1 MIIDNEMCNAIGV
14 LTSVFLCL
22 SITRVSPVVAVECGY
37 HSVGGGLE
45 HSGLPCTFGGCQFS
59 VESGTLLREGE
70 CANHDGWLLDLR
82 MAGIKELGQNAF
94 IGMPSGLQ
102 SLYLGRNE
110 LSSVGA
116 QDFEGLP
123 TLRELRLDRNNISHI
138 HSSALASLQSLT
150 RLHVYCSSYEYSNSQ
165 CDKGSD
171 NAYLP
176 CTPMIAG
183 RWEALQNYYGPR
195 LCPCP
200 AGYTGPDGDGQTL
213 CYACPAGKFKS
224 LAGSA
229 ACSNCDA
236 GKHSSAAGAVSS
248 GACAACASGTYSPQ
262 SAASSCSNCSRHSL
276 SPAGSISAANCSCEP
291 GFTGARS
298 HSSLSSLHS
307 CF

>member
-1 MIIDNEMCNAIGV
+1 MKQGGV
-14 LTSVFLCL
+14 LGAHVRGLRRRRWHAPDAL
-22 SITRVSPVVAVECGY
+22 GLARRVRVVDERVALLE
-37 HSVGGGLE
+37 VGGGLE

-183 RWEALQNYYGPR
+183 RLEALQN
-195 LCPCP
+195 
-200 AGYTGPDGDGQTL
+200 
-213 CYACPAGKFKS
+213 
-224 LAGSA
+224 
-229 ACSNCDA
+229 
-236 GKHSSAAGAVSS
+236 
-248 GACAACASGTYSPQ
+248 
-262 SAASSCSNCSRHSL
+262 
-276 SPAGSISAANCSCEP
+276 
-291 GFTGARS
+291 
-298 HSSLSSLHS
+298 
-307 CF
+307 